1 MLVSEKIMQSKEKE
15 VEFNGG
21 LTEMGRFKKGE
32 SGNKS
37 TQFSSERQP
46 AKNGRPKKLVNA
58 IKSLPPHMQED
69 IHGILGYALT
79 LKSEAEAKAYLE
91 EQTGRLGHYGFLM
104 QIAIRQLCNKNYG
117 WGAAMDILDRLYGK
131 PRQSAEVRHTGES
144 MTIVVQSKE
153 EADMIEGM
161 KELEI

>member
-1 MLVSEKIMQSKEKE
+1 
-15 VEFNGG
+15 
-21 LTEMGRFKKGE
+21 MGRYKKGE

-46 AKNGRPKKLVNA
+46 RAGANGRPKKLVNA
-58 IKSLPPHMQED
+58 IKELPDNMMED
-69 IHGILGYALT
+69 IYGILSFALT

-91 EQTGRLGHYGFLM
+91 EQSGKLGQYGFLM
-104 QIAIRQLCNKNYG
+104 QIAIRQLSNKNYG

-131 PRQSAEVRHTGES
+131 PRMSAEVRHTGDN

-153 EADMIEGM
+153 EAEMIEGM
-161 KELEI
+161 KDLKI

>member
-1 MLVSEKIMQSKEKE
+1 
-15 VEFNGG
+15 
-21 LTEMGRFKKGE
+21 MGRYKKGE

-46 AKNGRPKKLVNA
+46 KAGANGRPKKLVNA
-58 IKSLPPHMQED
+58 IKELPDNMMED
-69 IHGILGYALT
+69 IYGILSFALT

-91 EQTGRLGHYGFLM
+91 EQSGKLGQYGFLM
-104 QIAIRQLCNKNYG
+104 QIAIRQLSNKNYG

-131 PRQSAEVRHTGES
+131 PRMSAEVRHTGDN

-153 EADMIEGM
+153 EAEMIEGM
-161 KELEI
+161 KDLKI